1 MELKAE
7 LEKILK
13 KLKEIDGVKGSIIA
27 KAEGLLVASTLP
39 SEINSQL
46 VAALA
51 AAIVKSSSFTVK
63 ELGIGELE
71 YTIVKSTEG
80 NYVCFSIDSELVF
93 SSLLYKDVNLGM
105 VLIKMEKAIK
115 EIKSLIL
122 V

>member
-1 MELKAE
+1 MELKSE
-7 LEKILK
+7 LEKILI
-13 KLKEIDGVKGSIIA
+13 KLKEIGGVKGSVIA

-39 SEINSQL
+39 SEINSKI

-51 AAIVKSSSFTVK
+51 AAIIKSSNFTAK

-71 YTIVKSTEG
+71 YTIIKSTNG

-105 VLIKMEKAIK
+105 VIVKMEKAIK
-115 EIKSLIL
+115 EIKSLLL

>member
-1 MELKAE
+1 MELKTE

-13 KLKEIDGVKGSIIA
+13 KLKDIDGVKGCVIA
-27 KAEGLLVASTLP
+27 RAEGLLVVSTLP
-39 SEINSQL
+39 SEVNSQL

-51 AAIVKSSSFTVK
+51 AAIIKSSKFTVK

-105 VLIKMEKAIK
+105 VIIKMENAIK
-115 EIKSLIL
+115 EIKSLL
-122 V
+122 LF